1 VEQTGLDSVARP
13 WQKLAPRELEVP
25 TMTAAGLLV
34 FCMAYGLAV
43 ASPGPGIA
51 ALVAR
56 VLARGLRG
64 APAFIAGFLVGDLVW
79 FAIAATGLAVLAQT
93 FALLFTIVK
102 YAGVAYLLYL
112 AWKLWTAPAEASD
125 VMGEVKAERPLRLFL
140 GGLSLTLGNPKV
152 IIFFLALLP
161 TVVDLTSLDAVGFA
175 EIAALIA
182 VMLTAILTGY
192 ALMAAYARQLLT
204 SPRAIRIVNRGTG
217 VVMAGAAVT
226 IATRS

>member
-1 VEQTGLDSVARP
+1 
-13 WQKLAPRELEVP
+13 
-25 TMTAAGLLV
+25 MTIAGLLV

-64 APAFIAGFLVGDLVW
+64 TPAFIAGFLVGDLVW

-93 FALLFTIVK
+93 FALLFTIIK

-112 AWKLWTAPAEASD
+112 AWRLWTAPVEANE
-125 VMGEVKAERPLRLFL
+125 VPREVKAERPLRLFL

-161 TVVDLTSLDAVGFA
+161 TVVDLASLSVLGFI
-175 EIAALIA
+175 EIAGLIA
-182 VMLTAILTGY
+182 VMLTTILTGY
-192 ALMAAYARQLLT
+192 ALMAAYARQLFT
-204 SPRAIRIVNRGTG
+204 STRAIRIVNRGTG
-217 VVMAGAAVT
+217 LMMAGAAVT

>member
-1 VEQTGLDSVARP
+1 MARRDLDSAAEP
-13 WQKLAPRELEVP
+13 WEKLAPHALEVP
-25 TMTAAGLLV
+25 IMTVAGLLV

-64 APAFIAGFLVGDLVW
+64 VPAFIAGFLVGDLVW

-112 AWKLWTAPAEASD
+112 AWKLWTAPVEAND
-125 VMGEVKAERPLRLFL
+125 VSRDVKAERPLRLFL
-140 GGLSLTLGNPKV
+140 GALSLTLGNPKV

-161 TVVDLTSLDAVGFA
+161 TVVDLTSLDAVGFV

-182 VMLTAILTGY
+182 IMLTAILTGY
-192 ALMAAYARQLLT
+192 ALMAAYARQLFT
-204 SPRAIRIVNRGTG
+204 SARAIRLVNRGTG

-226 IATRS
+226 IATR